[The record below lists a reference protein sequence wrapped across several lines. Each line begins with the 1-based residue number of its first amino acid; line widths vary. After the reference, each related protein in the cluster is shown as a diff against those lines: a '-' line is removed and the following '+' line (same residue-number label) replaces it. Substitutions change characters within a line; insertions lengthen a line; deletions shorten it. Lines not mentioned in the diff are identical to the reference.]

1 MMITKV
7 EMFIVRGFKGAKITD
22 FVLFRFKPLFCQSVP
37 TNRTKLA
44 EKCIWVSYKIP
55 SNFKPKYW
63 QKIFILEKNQNMW
76 QSYFL
81 GLFLAIT
88 PQTISRDDRI

>member
-44 EKCIWVSYKIP
+44 EKMLGVLQNPIKFQTKILTENLY
-55 SNFKPKYW
+55 S
-63 QKIFILEKNQNMW
+63 
-76 QSYFL
+76 
-81 GLFLAIT
+81 
-88 PQTISRDDRI
+88 

>member
-37 TNRTKLA
+37 TNRIKLA
-44 EKCIWVSYKIP
+44 EKMYLGVLQNPIKFQTNLLTE
-55 SNFKPKYW
+55 NFY
-63 QKIFILEKNQNMW
+63 
-76 QSYFL
+76 S
-81 GLFLAIT
+81 
-88 PQTISRDDRI
+88 